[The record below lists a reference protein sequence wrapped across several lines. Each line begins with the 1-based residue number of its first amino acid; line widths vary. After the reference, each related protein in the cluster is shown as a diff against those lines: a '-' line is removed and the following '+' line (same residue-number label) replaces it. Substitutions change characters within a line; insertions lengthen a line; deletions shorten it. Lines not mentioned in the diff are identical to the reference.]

1 MKLIVPIF
9 QLTGMDS
16 TNTTPSANL
25 NEIVIAES
33 LSTSKNPLVG
43 PFPSVLGIVSESP
56 SPSAS

>member
-1 MKLIVPIF
+1 MVPRF
-9 QLTGMDS
+9 QLTGTDS
-16 TNTTPSANL
+16 TNTTPSANS

-43 PFPSVLGIVSESP
+43 PFPPVLGVVSKSP